1 MKNTVKTGVRFLLN
15 TAVFLLMFVYI
26 YYSANG
32 SQNDANQIY
41 NHVLGVIVIGNLL
54 GFMVLFLNRM
64 IGKIFRKSKRTGLK
78 FFTTLIVDLS
88 LGLFLLLYF
97 IRIYVS
103 VFTDIPVET
112 FLDGKNESI
121 VRVIILSFSVLI
133 IYLII
138 DFLLYSYNE
147 FSRIQI
153 EGVSGKRKQLQLQFE
168 ALKTQLSPH
177 YLFNSLN
184 TISALL
190 YKSPVDTELFIR
202 NLSKTYQYIIATHRE
217 SLVALEKE
225 LQFVQDYLHLLKVR
239 FGDAINL
246 TINIPDENRK
256 LALPPMSLQIL
267 MENAVKHN
275 TFSDEEQLFVEITLK
290 NNDTIIVKNNI
301 LKQPKQVSSFKI
313 GLNNIKSQY
322 RFLTNRSVQLKKD
335 QFFTVELPLLKQ
347 KGKQS

>member
-1 MKNTVKTGVRFLLN
+1 MN
-15 TAVFLLMFVYI
+15 TAVFLLMFLYV
-26 YYSANG
+26 YYSAIE
-32 SQNDANQIY
+32 SQNDADQIY
-41 NHVLGVIVIGNLL
+41 SHLWGVIIIGNLV
-54 GFMVLFLNRM
+54 GFTILFLNRL

-78 FFTTLIVDLS
+78 FLTTLLIDLT
-88 LGLFLLLYF
+88 LGLFLLMYF
-97 IRIYVS
+97 TRIYIS

-112 FLDGKNESI
+112 FLEGKNESI
-121 VRVIILSFSVLI
+121 ARVIILSFSVLI

-138 DFLLYSYNE
+138 DFLLHSYNE
-147 FSRIQI
+147 YSRIQI
-153 EGVSGKRKQLQLQFE
+153 EGISGKRKQLQLQFE

-190 YKSPVDTELFIR
+190 YKSPFDTELFIR

-217 SLVALEKE
+217 SLVSLEKE
-225 LQFVQDYLHLLKVR
+225 LEFVQDYLHLLKVR

-246 TINIPDENRK
+246 TVKIPDENRT

-275 TFSDEEQLFVEITLK
+275 TFSDEEQLFIEITLK
-290 NNDTIIVKNNI
+290 NNDTVIVNNNI

-322 RFLTNRSVQLKKD
+322 RFLTSRTVHVKKD
-335 QFFTVELPLLKQ
+335 QFFTVELPLLKF
-347 KGKQS
+347 KEKQL